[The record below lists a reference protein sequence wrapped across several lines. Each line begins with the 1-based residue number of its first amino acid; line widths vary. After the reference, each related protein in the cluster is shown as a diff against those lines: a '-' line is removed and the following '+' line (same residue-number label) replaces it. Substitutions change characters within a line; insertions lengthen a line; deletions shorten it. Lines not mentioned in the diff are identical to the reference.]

1 MSADGVLFPTGEDGR
16 RSTTATGRTIV
27 ADALAAT
34 DPTAAALVEGERD
47 WRTGYL
53 RHMVTLTAAGAA
65 SRAAA
70 VAIARSGLDSAHAR
84 LLFARNGAERPVL
97 EAVAA
102 PPVHELGTALV
113 TGRGQRQRE
122 LAIPYRGDVLRGD
135 GLRRQLDTWVGRG
148 VVEQSCADAV
158 GRVLDAPDWL
168 DLSDRAVAVL
178 GAGAEM
184 GPVEA
189 LMGFGATV
197 VAVDVPSP
205 RIWSRVLRTAETGA
219 GTLHVPTRPG
229 SSEPVD
235 GGADLLA
242 ETPEIAH
249 WLATVAPGLPL
260 TVGSYAYAD
269 GAAHVQVA
277 LAGDALV
284 ADLLRRRPDV
294 SYAEL
299 ATPTDAFVVPMD
311 VVQDARARWTRRG
324 WRAPLQTP
332 ARLLSRGA
340 LYAPAYPSTYPG
352 PTGEVGVADALVPQ
366 QGPNYALAKRIQRWR
381 AVVALNDGVLV
392 SANVAPATRTR
403 SVTKNR
409 LLAAA
414 YAGAGRFGVEVFAPE
429 TSRALMAALLV
440 HDLRTGPAPVAHP
453 DELFVRSAAH
463 GGLWRVPYEPRS
475 VLGLAAVAGARHL
488 VVR

>member
-1 MSADGVLFPTGEDGR
+1 VSADGVLFPTGQDGK
-16 RSTTATGRTIV
+16 RSTTATGRSIV
-27 ADALAAT
+27 ADALAAA
-34 DPTAAALVEGERD
+34 DPTAAARVEGERD

-53 RHMVTLTAAGAA
+53 EHVVTLTAAGAA
-65 SRAAA
+65 SREAA
-70 VAIARSGLDSAHAR
+70 VAVARAGLDSAHSR
-84 LLFARNGAERPVL
+84 LVFARDGAERPVP
-97 EAVAA
+97 EALAG
-102 PPVHELGTALV
+102 PPAHELGTALV
-113 TGRGQRQRE
+113 AGRGERQRE
-122 LAIPYRGDVLRGD
+122 LAVPYRGDVLRGD
-135 GLRRQLDTWVGRG
+135 ALRRQLDTWVGRG
-148 VVEQSCADAV
+148 VVEQSCAEAV

-205 RIWSRVLRTAETGA
+205 RIWSRLLKTAEAGA
-219 GTLHVPTRPG
+219 GTLHVPTRAG
-229 SSEPVD
+229 TSDPVQ
-235 GGADLLA
+235 GGADLLT

-249 WLATVAPGLPL
+249 WLATAAPGLPI

-269 GAAHVQVA
+269 GAAHVQVS
-277 LAGDALV
+277 LAGDALI
-284 ADLLRRRPDV
+284 ADLLRRRDDV

-299 ATPTDAFVVPMD
+299 ATPTDAFVVPME
-311 VVQDARARWTRRG
+311 VVEDSRTRWTKRG

-332 ARLLSRGA
+332 ARLVSRGA
-340 LYAPAYPSTYPG
+340 LYAPAYGTTFPG
-352 PTGEVGVADALVPQ
+352 PDGEVGVADALVPQ
-366 QGPNYALAKRIQRWR
+366 QGSNYALAKRIQRWR
-381 AVVALNDGVLV
+381 AVVALDDGVLV

-440 HDLRTGPAPVAHP
+440 HDLRTGPVPVKHP
-453 DELFVRSAAH
+453 DDLFVRSAAH
-463 GGLWRVPYEPRS
+463 GGLWRVPYQPRS

-488 VVR
+488 VTG